1 MFSCQKRHCFYIVC
15 KLRLLYSL
23 YLVNKDIR
31 ESYCCLCNWFSTT
44 IHHHSKCRMNHEKVG
59 VRRTEHGLGD
69 SEGMTPKDVCYIT
82 MLSAEIA
89 KFTLSTIHPS
99 HEFHE
104 RSWSPSLHRRRAFCY
119 ILRTTCKRR
128 DATNQ
133 VGIDQPCIQE
143 NKREIKIIPC
153 SMSRRPQKRWIEF
166 GKLANR
172 VRQRICK
179 FSKNM

>member
-82 MLSAEIA
+82 MLSEETVNSLRRWPATEQPWATPISWMMSS
-89 KFTLSTIHPS
+89 LSSGNT
-99 HEFHE
+99 
-104 RSWSPSLHRRRAFCY
+104 RD
-119 ILRTTCKRR
+119 KRFL
-128 DATNQ
+128 TSSGYN
-133 VGIDQPCIQE
+133 
-143 NKREIKIIPC
+143 
-153 SMSRRPQKRWIEF
+153 SRK
-166 GKLANR
+166 G
-172 VRQRICK
+172 
-179 FSKNM
+179 SKNVKALLNSIDFELSFHTNIHQ